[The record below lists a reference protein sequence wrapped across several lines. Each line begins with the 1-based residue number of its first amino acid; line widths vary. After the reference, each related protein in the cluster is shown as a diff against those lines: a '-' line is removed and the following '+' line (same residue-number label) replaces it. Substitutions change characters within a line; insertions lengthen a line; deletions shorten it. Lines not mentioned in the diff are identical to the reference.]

1 MWELDHK
8 EGWGPKSWCFW
19 IMVLEKTLESP
30 FDNKE
35 TKSINA
41 KGNQSWISIGRT
53 DTEAEAPI
61 LWPSDAKSWFIGGGK
76 KKKNLMLGKIDGR
89 RRRGWQRTRWLDGI
103 TDPTDM
109 SFSKLQELVKN
120 REAWCAAVHG
130 VVESQTWLSDDNKN
144 KLTLGLFVTAA
155 VGNECTPWE
164 AIEGSGQRHGNRR
177 FFFFLMH
184 CIFFIC
190 CLILF
195 QHNLGGKYQ
204 KPYWAT
210 DKFSIRIK
218 GNCFLVITSSYYS
231 MKLFYPLLSQN
242 ICSSSTC
249 CHQPLTAKSC
259 SSRDFQGPWS

>member
-1 MWELDHK
+1 
-8 EGWGPKSWCFW
+8 
-19 IMVLEKTLESP
+19 
-30 FDNKE
+30 
-35 TKSINA
+35 
-41 KGNQSWISIGRT
+41 
-53 DTEAEAPI
+53 
-61 LWPSDAKSWFIGGGK
+61 
-76 KKKNLMLGKIDGR
+76 MLGKIDGR

-218 GNCFLVITSSYYS
+218 GNCFLVIVWS
-231 MKLFYPLLSQN
+231 F
-242 ICSSSTC
+242 STHC
-249 CHQPLTAKSC
+249 CHKIFVAAPHVVISPWQQSPAAAEISRGLDPSWSC
-259 SSRDFQGPWS
+259 VQSLA